1 MALDKLKYTYQ
12 DPSKVSQLNVDDVL
26 NVTNTINTTTLNTTT
41 VNSKAEVI
49 SPTAS
54 NVGLTL
60 RSSDTP
66 STDLQQFRSSSNT
79 LNSGINAAGQMYV
92 GSTTAFPQNAYNL
105 LSSSMIATSTTTAN
119 IFYTGGIQP
128 VFVGQQLQ
136 TLNTNPSSLS
146 GTFTVT
152 SLSGGPGSW
161 TISILGSGFTTGATN
176 IGSGLFRVSPSLS
189 IRPTLPH
196 MTPLVIQADPS
207 QQHYLVEFLG
217 TTGSRVAYIS
227 SSGGAQ
233 FSGSVNVGSGSLI
246 GSAIQESNQSGST
259 INLSGIVGNAN
270 NTGTVRINGRFAS
283 QLPLTIRGSN
293 GGASPITTATANG
306 TTVTYTAGNA
316 IFYTV
321 GQQVTITGVVSTG
334 NPSATAGAGFNL
346 TNATIVAAN
355 SGTFSVTNSLVDTY
369 TSGGTFT
376 SPAHYADLT
385 HWLDAPGTGIVAR
398 VTATGG
404 AAFTGN
410 TVISG
415 GLSVSGNYGGSTTMG
430 ISNSQN
436 IIGLSITG
444 VNGQTSNLQDW
455 RYSGGTVLSGVNAAG
470 QIYSGTASS
479 VTSSNGYYNWTA
491 ASASS
496 TTVATYTS
504 GASYPVASVGQT
516 IVFSG
521 FTPSSFNATCIV
533 TAISGSANAYVYTVF
548 NVLATFVA
556 SATATAFGNAVNS
569 PTISAVSNNFTTV
582 PLVVRAASN
591 QLLPIQEWQNSSG
604 GFVAFL
610 NSSGYL
616 GLSGI
621 TDVASNGAFLAT
633 GPSSPITI
641 NTRTSSIKGLIV
653 KGVASQTANLQ
664 EWQNSS
670 NVVLSAIDT
679 EGNFTKGD
687 GDQFLLAGQIF

>member
-12 DPSKVSQLNVDDVL
+12 DPARVSELNVDGTL

-66 STDLQQFRSSSNT
+66 STDLQQFRSSSNV
-79 LNSGINAAGQMYV
+79 LNSGINAAGQMYI

-152 SLSGGPGSW
+152 SLSGGPGNW

-217 TTGSRVAYIS
+217 TTGSRVAYINS
-227 SSGGAQ
+227 NGGAQ
-233 FSGSVNVGSGSLI
+233 FSSSVNVGSGSLI
-246 GSAIQESNQSGST
+246 GSNIQESGQSGSV
-259 INLSGIVGNAN
+259 INLGGITANAN
-270 NTGTVRINGRFAS
+270 NTGSVRVQGRFAA
-283 QLPLTIRGSN
+283 QLPLIVRGST
-293 GGASPITTATANG
+293 GGANPITTATANG
-306 TTVTYTAGNA
+306 TTVTYTAGQA
-316 IFYTV
+316 IFFTV

-346 TNATIVAAN
+346 TNVTISAATT
-355 SGTFSVTNSLVDTY
+355 GTFSVTNSLVDTY

-376 SPAHYADLT
+376 SPNHYADLT
-385 HWLDAPGTGIVAR
+385 QWQDANSSVVAR
-398 VTATGG
+398 VTAAGG

-533 TAISGSANAYVYTVF
+533 TAISGSANTYVYTVF

-621 TDVASNGAFLAT
+621 IDVASNGAFLAT

-664 EWQNSS
+664 EWQNAS